1 MTRLW
6 RSSQG
11 TFGVKWNEHLIQEE
25 TPLPQKAL
33 FSIEKYHQ
41 STNHQN
47 PLKLSSEPGGFF
59 KQIFLQKL
67 KYKTY
72 KAMFY
77 LRID

>member
-1 MTRLW
+1 MTRPW
-6 RSSQG
+6 RSSQD

-47 PLKLSSEPGGFF
+47 PLKLSNEPGLFF
-59 KQIFLQKL
+59 FFLQKL